1 MKNQTRRIAFV
12 LFRIGAGVDVSS
24 LNRAAGVAPP
34 TGVPESPVTRH
45 VGLIFAL
52 VTTAFWGVWGAFAGR
67 PVENGFPETLIY
79 VVWAFTM
86 IAPALYALARVGW
99 TLEHDGRSIL
109 YGSIIGLLGAGGQM
123 LLFHAVHTGPTY
135 LIFPLIALSPVVT
148 IVLSVSWLKERV
160 TWLGVLGIVL
170 ALVALPLFDYEPGE
184 AARGHGVAWFVYA
197 LIILIAWG
205 VQAFFMKLANH
216 TMRAE
221 SIFVYM
227 ALTAL
232 ALIPVALSMTDFT
245 QPINYGLGGPWLAA
259 ITQILNAV
267 GALTIVFAFRYGK
280 AMVVSPLTNAGA
292 PLITALLAL
301 ALLGIVPPPL
311 KITGVVLA
319 FAAAA
324 LLAIEPEEER

>member
-1 MKNQTRRIAFV
+1 
-12 LFRIGAGVDVSS
+12 
-24 LNRAAGVAPP
+24 
-34 TGVPESPVTRH
+34 
-45 VGLIFAL
+45 
-52 VTTAFWGVWGAFAGR
+52 VTTVFWGVWGAFAGR
-67 PVENGFPETLIY
+67 PAENGFPETLVY

-86 IAPALYALARVGW
+86 IPPALYALGRNGW
-99 TLEHDGRSIL
+99 KLEHDGRSIV
-109 YGSIIGLLGAGGQM
+109 YGSLIGLLGAGGQM
-123 LLFHAVHTGPTY
+123 LLFHAVHKGPTY

-148 IVLSVSWLKERV
+148 IALSVGWLKERV
-160 TWLGVLGIVL
+160 TRLGALGIVL
-170 ALVALPLFDYEPGE
+170 ALAALPLFDYEPGQGM
-184 AARGHGVAWFVYA
+184 RGYGVAWFVYA